1 MNLSENFSN
10 SFSYAKKLL
19 IDGGRLI
26 ILIILDL
33 IPIVNWIVVGYAA
46 QVLQEAPSSEAPPR
60 LENYGKLFV
69 DGAKVSVAM
78 LIYMIVPLGLIFAG
92 AGSLFAGSVLGE
104 LSAGLVLGGLGV
116 ILFFAGILFAFVF
129 LILLGVGIAHMVK
142 TGKFGKAFA
151 FGEILRIIR
160 GIGWGKY
167 LGWAVLTLV
176 FVSVIGW
183 LTGLVPYVGWLLSA
197 IISPFLSV
205 FIFRS
210 LGDLYNDGV
219 PSDLKSANVSA
230 VGTVGITCS
239 SCGTPMQP
247 YHKFC
252 PACGSPAPIVEAEIK
267 YCISCGGRMESGA
280 VICGSCGAKQ
290 S

>member
-167 LGWAVLTLV
+167 LGWAVLTVVVV
-176 FVSVIGW
+176 FVIGW
-183 LTGLVPYVGWLLSA
+183 LTGRVPYVGWLLSA

-219 PSDLKSANVSA
+219 PPDLKSANTSA

-239 SCGTPMQP
+239 SCSTPMQP
-247 YHKFC
+247 HHKFC
-252 PACGSPAPIVEAEIK
+252 PACGSPAPAVEGETK